1 VEVWK
6 AVILGIIQGLTEFL
20 PVSSSGHLVLFGT
33 LLQVEQPGMLLEIML
48 HLGTLIAVF
57 LAFWPEVTLLA
68 RSGFTILRNP
78 ARAPQ
83 LVREDANCRLLLVIV
98 LATIPI
104 ALVGLVADDW
114 IVRFFDNPAFTGA
127 MLCVTGG
134 ILFIAARTRKG
145 VKPIEEIS
153 FPDGLLIGLG
163 QALAVLPGI
172 SRSGTTIAAGML
184 RGVNRESAARFSFLL
199 SIPAV
204 LGSQVLA
211 VKELLGSPN
220 IGESLP
226 ALALGTIF
234 AAAAGYLAIRL
245 LLSTIRR
252 GRLVYFVYYT
262 WFVGLMVLLLA

>member
-1 VEVWK
+1 MEVWK

-114 IVRFFDNPAFTGA
+114 IVDNPRSGA
-127 MLCVTGG
+127 CCALPVDSHR
-134 ILFIAARTRKG
+134 ARTCRNK
-145 VKPIEEIS
+145 IEEKFS
-153 FPDGLLIGLG
+153 ALIGLG
-163 QALAVLPGI
+163 GLWPYCRNF
-172 SRSGTTIAAGML
+172 RSGTLPML
-184 RGVNRESAARFSFLL
+184 VVNRESAAIFLSPQYPGCTRFTGAGCQNCS
-199 SIPAV
+199 V
-204 LGSQVLA
+204 L
-211 VKELLGSPN
+211 P
-220 IGESLP
+220 
-226 ALALGTIF
+226 T
-234 AAAAGYLAIRL
+234 
-245 LLSTIRR
+245 
-252 GRLVYFVYYT
+252 
-262 WFVGLMVLLLA
+262 